1 MVNSTAFLPELG
13 VTALVLAAAVC
24 DVRTRRIPNWL
35 VAAGLVVALFTQC
48 LATGLATGS
57 LSWLAGG
64 ATGLALFLGLY
75 LARGM
80 GAGDVKLM
88 AAVGAFCGPADALY
102 IALASCLIGGLMA
115 VCLIAAGNARR
126 LGRSGLLQF
135 VLLLPTGFRT
145 AQATAGM
152 AVLGTGIKVPYAV
165 AIAAGTV
172 MVTWWKF

>member
-1 MVNSTAFLPELG
+1 MVNSAAFLPELG

-24 DVRTRRIPNWL
+24 DVRTRRIPNRMI
-35 VAAGLVVALFTQC
+35 AAGLVAALFTQC

-57 LSWLAGG
+57 LAWLTGG
-64 ATGLALFLGLY
+64 GTGFALFFGLY
-75 LARGM
+75 LIRGM

-102 IALASCLIGGLMA
+102 IALASCLIGGVIA
-115 VCLIAAGNARR
+115 ICLIVAGNARR
-126 LGRSGLLQF
+126 LGISGLLQF
-135 VLLLPTGFRT
+135 VLLLPSGIRT
-145 AQATAGM
+145 AQATTGA

-165 AIAAGTV
+165 AIAAGTL